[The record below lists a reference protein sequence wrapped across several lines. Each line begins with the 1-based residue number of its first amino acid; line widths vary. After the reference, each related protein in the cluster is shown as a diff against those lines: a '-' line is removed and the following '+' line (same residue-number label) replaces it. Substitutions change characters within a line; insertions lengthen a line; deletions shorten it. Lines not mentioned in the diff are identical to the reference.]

1 MFPNAS
7 EVSEMVV
14 SRVKSLFDYFRAA
27 LKTIHLF
34 GCLKGTLV
42 IPRVLHG
49 FLVSS
54 EAVDNSDWPDQKYK
68 ALSG

>member
-14 SRVKSLFDYFRAA
+14 SRVKSLFDYFTAA
-27 LKTIHLF
+27 LKTIPLF

-42 IPRVLHG
+42 IPRVLDG

-54 EAVDNSDWPDQKYK
+54 EAVNNSAWPDQKYK